1 MHIIVVGCGRVGS
14 QLANFL
20 SKEGHD
26 VVVVDLDPKAFRRLG
41 SSFNGITQVGNG
53 FDPEDLKKAGIENAD
68 AFAAVTDLDN
78 TNVMAAQVAKTLFKV
93 PRVIARIYNP
103 DRLATMERLGLE
115 TICGTTMVAKAIEN
129 RILGCSRQTLLTL
142 PRGQLELAKVRV
154 PKKLADKTVQEIE
167 KKHKLKVV
175 VLIREGKE
183 NIPTSESKLSQG
195 DHLVLVIETEK
206 AAEIEKLFSEE

>member
-26 VVVVDLDPKAFRRLG
+26 VVVIDLDPKAFRRLG

-53 FDPEDLKKAGIENAD
+53 FDPEDLKKAGIENAQ

-78 TNVMAAQVAKTLFKV
+78 TNVMAAQVAKALFNV

-103 DRLATMERLGLE
+103 DRLATMEKLGLE

-129 RILGCSRQTLLTL
+129 RILGCTRQTLLTL
-142 PRGQLELAKVRV
+142 PRGQLELAKVKV
-154 PKKLADKTVQEIE
+154 PKKLAGKHVQEIE
-167 KKHKLKVV
+167 KKQKFKVAAV
-175 VLIREGKE
+175 IREKKE
-183 NIPTSESKLSQG
+183 TIPTLESELKEG
-195 DHLVLVIETEK
+195 DHLILVIDTEQ
-206 AAEIEKLFSEE
+206 AAEVEKIFTEE